1 MKVIDTM
8 KNLMNCKSMYVGIAA
23 VLAIAFVDS
32 DAMAE
37 GGVVRVKGSYGLA
50 SYASPTVNGDI
61 AATYPTLG
69 LGVTYIWPSYVFA
82 DFSTRTTGAG
92 ASYNA
97 NSVTG
102 GTVTSDR
109 SFSRTENTLTV
120 GMPTEGGTQINAGI
134 FTANTVMKLAQY
146 GEFSGKMSG
155 LTAGAGRGF
164 AIYEGTLGTIGFN
177 GAVALL
183 NAKYVDWLGN
193 VSSANLSYGL
203 SIGAVYNYSLNRT
216 FSISADAKYQSYFI
230 KYAAFSGDERIL
242 SAALSV
248 IGQF

>member
-1 MKVIDTM
+1 MKVIGTM
-8 KNLMNCKSMYVGIAA
+8 KNSRNICVGIAA
-23 VLAIAFVDS
+23 VLAIGFVDS
-32 DAMAE
+32 SAWAE
-37 GGVVRVKGSYGLA
+37 EGVVRVKGSYGLA
-50 SYASPTVNGDI
+50 SYSSPTVNGDI

-82 DFSTRTTGAG
+82 DFSTRTTGSG

-102 GTVTSDR
+102 GTVTSDQPL
-109 SFSRTENTLTV
+109 SRTESTLTV
-120 GMPTEGGTQINAGI
+120 GMPTDAGIQVNAGI

-146 GEFSGKMSG
+146 GEFSRKMSG
-155 LTAGAGRGF
+155 LTAGVGKGF
-164 AIYEGTLGTIGFN
+164 AIYDGKSGTIGFN

-183 NAKYVDWLGN
+183 NAKNVDRYGSASN
-193 VSSANLSYGL
+193 ANLSFGL
-203 SIGAVYNYSLNRT
+203 SIGAVYNYPLNRN

-242 SAALSV
+242 SAALSI

>member
-1 MKVIDTM
+1 MKVIGTM
-8 KNLMNCKSMYVGIAA
+8 NDSKNILAGIATVMA
-23 VLAIAFVDS
+23 LCFVDS
-32 DAMAE
+32 CALAE
-37 GGVVRVKGSYGLA
+37 EGLVRVKGSYGLA
-50 SYASPTVNGDI
+50 SYSSPTVNGDI
-61 AATYPTLG
+61 AATYSTLG
-69 LGVTYIWPSYVFA
+69 LGFTYIWPSYVFA
-82 DFSTRTTGAG
+82 DIATRTTGAG

-102 GTVTSDR
+102 GTVTSDQ
-109 SFSRTENTLTV
+109 SFSRTETTVTV
-120 GMPTEGGTQINAGI
+120 GMPTDDGIQVNAGI

-146 GEFSGKMSG
+146 GEFSRKMSG

-164 AIYEGTLGTIGFN
+164 AIYEGKSGTIGFN

-183 NAKYVDWLGN
+183 NAKNTDRYGI
-193 VSSANLSYGL
+193 VSNANLSYGL
-203 SIGAVYNYSLNRT
+203 SIGAVYNYPLNRT

-230 KYAAFSGDERIL
+230 KYSAFSGDERIL